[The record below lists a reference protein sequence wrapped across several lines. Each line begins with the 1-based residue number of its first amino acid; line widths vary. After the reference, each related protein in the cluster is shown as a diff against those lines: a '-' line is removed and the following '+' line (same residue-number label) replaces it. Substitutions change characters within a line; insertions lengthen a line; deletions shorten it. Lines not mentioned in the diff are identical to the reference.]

1 MSVNDVESV
10 HDSGNPLQHDCQQSS
25 QQCSHNTL
33 QSHPNVASIASSSLF
48 PILPADAFS
57 RYPAVGSHA
66 QSLSLSVDPPNK
78 HHDPPSAAN
87 HLSSDPHE
95 YYKQRLESSPQQHD
109 DILTQHIDSS
119 ISFHGG
125 MSVATYPKPVVPAQS
140 DSTPPGAGHSTQYRS
155 VSSTSNRAV
164 SDGSRSLPRKP
175 RSQQPSFKDLIEK
188 FNKTVDE
195 VPPVPLVSSSRATSR
210 ATSPVGSVRGPP
222 SRASSVSQS
231 GTRPWDRQDSS
242 FIRRR
247 QPSDKIEE
255 GVLTIPKSRTYCERL
270 ASSGAS
276 LNPVSSQSLGDV
288 HPSDKPNRRP
298 LFGEL
303 LAVDT
308 SVNDPGYGIPSYP
321 RRRGSEGS
329 IYRPYSRTLD
339 SSLEQ
344 GTDISPSSPT
354 AWYLGYAPSLETVRI
369 GLDPHSHR
377 RARSDLLS
385 SGSKSPVT
393 SSSSAHMAV
402 ASPKESASASF
413 ADTPHSKSRIPLSS
427 NRLSHASDSGNSS
440 PTRANSST
448 GLRSPT
454 SPNRGALPPKGSSR
468 LPKPSARS
476 PTQARTAP
484 SRLPT
489 ITSPQRQEKTR
500 GYSRQP
506 PQPAKNSLLQA
517 YISAPPPKK
526 SPPLRSSRPR
536 QPVSEASTSSSRA
549 KVVDRISGLQKQDDY
564 DRNGRVPRQ
573 RARMLPELGT
583 VDFAARRQKIQQA
596 FNKTV
601 EENAKREEAVELRRR
616 ARAKENEE
624 NKRKLEQ
631 KEMESSAEL
640 LLPAT
645 VYTPP
650 QDSKPQELNVGDQ
663 QGGIGPM
670 QEQAT
675 PAPQLTV
682 DAAELPREQ
691 SRLDSGDSPTLG
703 LPLNIGHGGEQ
714 GRLDAHSSNMASSAW
729 AAPSDDTDTTN
740 FDPEPQAGLSYA
752 DASHRTVLSQIM
764 QMRESSPSS
773 PTSSEDNGYTSS
785 DRDDKESIQIML
797 RDSTYFAQSVDSSE
811 NQRRPRM
818 YEDHGHMSDE
828 LRNRWSMSSWSS
840 AHNRHSTD
848 ETVETGDEC
857 PSDMQQS
864 IEVGLAPEELERT
877 PQPWS
882 FQEFPPSN
890 IDPRGGTSHATGNP
904 QETRNGAPAYHPQGI
919 SYRHSLARQG
929 GWDSRRVSQLYLEEL
944 TRGKI
949 NISAPSVSKFSEDS
963 PDLSNQAESTDRTD
977 SLTDDAVLVSK
988 TEGMSEPEHI
998 EHRAS
1003 LVLRDDWERASPSIA
1018 DWMQIAAEDRPQV
1031 SATNDRD
1038 EGLPEADSISYPAI
1052 SNRQQASAFGGP
1064 GEGLGLSIEVPSPQ
1078 EGDVSAMPP
1087 PPPLPDHSPPPPPP
1101 VAQMGNI
1108 VPQPQPQQP
1117 VQPSPSIYSSH
1128 PPSSIFSSVPPEV
1141 ANYYRSARNS
1151 EEAYLRYSGYASLPQ
1166 TLKSADTTQ
1175 ATSVDTTTV
1184 EVKRGTP
1191 SPEQRRLK
1199 KRRHVI
1205 KELVDT
1211 EYSFGRDMKVVD
1223 DIYKGT
1229 SSSCLDLSAEDVKTL
1244 FSNSDQIV
1252 QFSMTFQDALKSAAR
1267 SVYVMPKSQRWSSK
1281 RRSRATQTSTPS
1293 EDNLDVDVSEAEK
1306 DWLTSI
1312 GQAFVTNMSQM
1323 EKVYADYL
1331 KNHDAANKKLETLQR
1346 NPKVAIWLKECREW
1360 ASDLTSAWNLDSLL
1374 VKPVQRILKYPLLLT
1389 ELLNATPED
1398 HPDRA
1403 AIMAALE
1410 GVTNISVK
1418 INEMKKRADVVG
1430 QVVSRKRKE
1439 SDVRVGLSKAFGR
1452 RTEKFRQQVGLS
1464 DMFEDKT
1471 YDILAQKFSDS
1482 FFQLQV
1488 VMRDVEMYTQEVQSS
1503 MERFT
1508 DFIVAIEGYID
1519 VAQSNYTEL
1528 ESKWRRFRL
1537 AVREIMAVA
1546 LPDHIGTV
1554 RKSVIEPMITLLKLH
1569 DGPQR
1574 VMHKRNKRLMDYT
1587 RFKALKDRGDKPD
1600 KKTTEQG
1607 EQFVALNEALKDE
1620 LPKLFALTA
1629 KLIESCLTNFVQIQ
1643 ATWFSLLQ
1651 KKLGY
1656 LIDRFPEELNQV
1668 ISDWA
1673 SDFDFAEAQVLSLG
1687 ICNGSLLAEA
1697 INLVNFN
1704 TPSTGPDATSPRRPS
1719 TINSSNTRS
1728 TSLNTDGSPQVTRE
1742 HSGGRDSVQS
1752 PPTDGLSQRSSGS
1765 QVHLINGARNRASSS
1780 VSARVVPPAAP
1791 EMPTSQ
1797 SAQALQSMSTPSAAS
1812 TRPGTSSGQ
1821 AGEPF
1826 PSLPR
1831 LSLETPFLH
1840 DLLTNPPENNEAAAA
1855 VDPSSPG
1862 GRYSGFFSSA
1872 MPMSDSPRQD
1882 NPTDPG
1888 QARDPKVL
1896 FLAAS
1901 IYEFNID
1908 RARREAGYPY
1918 LTYVAG
1924 EIFDVIAEKGELWL
1938 ARNQDDPTHQVGWIW
1953 NKHFAKLAA

>member
-10 HDSGNPLQHDCQQSS
+10 YDSRNPLQHDCQQSS
-25 QQCSHNTL
+25 QQSDQRSHNTL
-33 QSHPNVASIASSSLF
+33 QSHPNVASIASTSPF

-66 QSLSLSVDPPNK
+66 QSLSLSIDLPNK
-78 HHDPPSAAN
+78 NHDPLPAAN
-87 HLSSDPHE
+87 HLSSDRHE
-95 YYKQRLESSPQQHD
+95 HYKQRLESSLQQHD
-109 DILTQHIDSS
+109 DFLSQHIRSS

-140 DSTPPGAGHSTQYRS
+140 DTTPPGAVPSTQYRS
-155 VSSTSNRAV
+155 VSSASNRTV
-164 SDGSRSLPRKP
+164 SDGSRSLPRQN
-175 RSQQPSFKDLIEK
+175 RSRQPSFKDLIEK

-195 VPPVPLVSSSRATSR
+195 VPPVPLVSSSRTTSR
-210 ATSPVGSVRGPP
+210 ATSPVGSVRAPR
-222 SRASSVSQS
+222 SRASSVSKS
-231 GTRPWDRQDSS
+231 GTRPWDKQDFS

-247 QPSDKIEE
+247 QPNGKPEDGI
-255 GVLTIPKSRTYCERL
+255 LTIPKSRNYCERL
-270 ASSGAS
+270 ATTRAS
-276 LNPVSSQSLGDV
+276 LNPVGDRK
-288 HPSDKPNRRP
+288 PSDKPDRRL

-303 LAVDT
+303 LALDT
-308 SVNDPGYGIPSYP
+308 SVNDAGYGIPSYP

-329 IYRPYSRTLD
+329 IYRPYTRTLN
-339 SSLEQ
+339 SNLEK
-344 GTDISPSSPT
+344 GSGISPSSPT
-354 AWYLGYAPSLETVRI
+354 AWYLGYTPSLEAVRI
-369 GLDPHSHR
+369 GPDTHSHR
-377 RARSDLLS
+377 RTRSDVLS

-393 SSSSAHMAV
+393 SSLGAPMAV

-413 ADTPHSKSRIPLSS
+413 ADTPHSRSRIPLSS
-427 NRLSHASDSGNSS
+427 NRLSHTSDSGNSS
-440 PTRANSST
+440 PTRANSAN

-454 SPNRGALPPKGSSR
+454 SPNGGALPPKGSSR
-468 LPKPSARS
+468 LPKPSTRS
-476 PTQARTAP
+476 PTQTRTAP
-484 SRLPT
+484 SHLPT
-489 ITSPQRQEKTR
+489 VTSPQRREKTR

-506 PQPAKNSLLQA
+506 PQPVKSSLLQA

-549 KVVDRISGLQKQDDY
+549 KVVDRVSGLQRQDDY

-616 ARAKENEE
+616 AKAKEKEE
-624 NKRKLEQ
+624 NKQRLEQ
-631 KEMESSAEL
+631 EKENTAEL

-650 QDSKPQELNVGDQ
+650 QESKSQAANVGDQ
-663 QGGIGPM
+663 QGEDGNT

-675 PAPQLTV
+675 AAPQLTV
-682 DAAELPREQ
+682 DAAEPQ
-691 SRLDSGDSPTLG
+691 HSRLDSGDSPTLG
-703 LPLNIGHGGEQ
+703 LPLTISRGAEAE
-714 GRLDAHSSNMASSAW
+714 RLDPHSSTMASSALT
-729 AAPSDDTDTTN
+729 APSDDTDTTN
-740 FDPEPQAGLSYA
+740 FDTEPQAGLSYA

-797 RDSTYFAQSVDSSE
+797 RDSTYFDHSVGSTG
-811 NQRRPRM
+811 NQRRPRL

-840 AHNRHSTD
+840 SHNRHSTD
-848 ETVETGDEC
+848 DTIETGDEC

-864 IEVGLAPEELERT
+864 IEVALAPEELERT

-882 FQEFPPSN
+882 FQGFPPSN
-890 IDPRGGTSHATGNP
+890 IDPRGGTSHPTDQS
-904 QETRNGAPAYHPQGI
+904 QETRTGGPAFHTQ
-919 SYRHSLARQG
+919 SASNRHSLARQG
-929 GWDSRRVSQLYLEEL
+929 GWDSRRVSQLYMEEL
-944 TRGKI
+944 SRGKI
-949 NISAPSVSKFSEDS
+949 NISAPSISKFSEDS
-963 PDLSNQAESTDRTD
+963 PDLSNQGESTDRTD

-988 TEGMSEPEHI
+988 AEGMSEPEHI

-1003 LVLRDDWERASPSIA
+1003 LIFRDDWERASPSIA
-1018 DWMQIAAEDRPQV
+1018 DWMQIAAEDKPQIPVTNERNEVLPDV
-1031 SATNDRD
+1031 S
-1038 EGLPEADSISYPAI
+1038 SISYPPAP
-1052 SNRQQASAFGGP
+1052 SGQQQPSALGGP
-1064 GEGLGLSIEVPSPQ
+1064 GEGLGLSIEVPSLQ
-1078 EGDVSAMPP
+1078 EGDASVMPP
-1087 PPPLPDHSPPPPPP
+1087 PPPLPDHSPPPPPA

-1151 EEAYLRYSGYASLPQ
+1151 EEASLRYSGQ

-1175 ATSVDTTTV
+1175 ATSIESAKV
-1184 EVKRGTP
+1184 EVKHGTP

-1244 FSNSDQIV
+1244 FNNSDQIV
-1252 QFSMTFQDALKSAAR
+1252 QFSMTFQDALKNAAK

-1281 RRSRATQTSTPS
+1281 RRSRATQASTPS
-1293 EDNLDVDVSEAEK
+1293 EDGADVDASDAEK
-1306 DWLTSI
+1306 DRLTSV

-1398 HPDRA
+1398 HPDRE

-1430 QVVSRKRKE
+1430 QVVGRKRKE

-1464 DMFEDKT
+1464 DMFEDKD
-1471 YDILAQKFSDS
+1471 YDALSQKFSDS

-1488 VMRDVEMYTQEVQSS
+1488 VMRDVEMYTQEAQTA
-1503 MERFT
+1503 MERFS

-1600 KKTTEQG
+1600 KKTAEQG

-1620 LPKLFALTA
+1620 LPKMFALTA

-1643 ATWFSLLQ
+1643 ASWFSLLQ

-1656 LIDRFPEELNQV
+1656 LIDRFPEDLAQV

-1704 TPSTGPDATSPRRPS
+1704 TPSTGADTTSPRRPS

-1728 TSLNTDGSPQVTRE
+1728 ASLNMDGSPQVTRE
-1742 HSGGRDSVQS
+1742 TSGGRDSVQS

-1765 QVHLINGARNRASSS
+1765 HAHLVNGVRNRANSS
-1780 VSARVVPPAAP
+1780 VSGRVAPPIAP

-1797 SAQALQSMSTPSAAS
+1797 SAQGLQSMSTQSAAS

-1821 AGEPF
+1821 VGESF

-1840 DLLTNPPENNEAAAA
+1840 DVLTNTENNQAAT
-1855 VDPSSPG
+1855 VEDPSSPG

-1872 MPMSDSPRQD
+1872 MPMSDSPRQE

-1888 QARDPKVL
+1888 QATDPKVL

-1938 ARNQDDPTHQVGWIW
+1938 ARNQDDSTHQVGWIW